1 MCRGPTVSGLSQ
13 WSNVTGQCLF
23 REAKAYFAIQRAPK
37 QAPKPTIKLLVRNTP
52 TPNLASTTTEHGSN
66 QIVGC
71 NKDSPGKT
79 TEAVKVIDKG
89 SKLAAKTANDD
100 KIPELSRSKKRL
112 ADADLEGNDHKKTKQ
127 NPDLSSNPK
136 RSGEDREV
144 DRKPM
149 SKVAPEAH
157 KLKGRAEEDLE
168 GHRQKRQK
176 TGSEPGRDGP
186 SATQIARDRRVRKRT
201 AGLRNGSN
209 TCYYNAVLQTL
220 VQTEPIREFCLARAA
235 ESAHINPSEVVV
247 GKHAT
252 RQNAQTKAWATDLFA
267 NVDPDDM

>member
-1 MCRGPTVSGLSQ
+1 MCRGPTVSCLSQ
-13 WSNVTGQCLF
+13 WSNVTGQYLF
-23 REAKAYFAIQRAPK
+23 REANAYFAIQCAPR

-52 TPNLASTTTEHGSN
+52 APNLASTTTENGSN

-71 NKDSPGKT
+71 NKDSPAKT

-89 SKLAAKTANDD
+89 SKLAPKTANDE
-100 KIPELSRSKKRL
+100 KIPEPSRSKKRL

-127 NPDLSSNPK
+127 NPDPSSSPK
-136 RSGEDREV
+136 QSGEDGEV
-144 DRKPM
+144 DRKAM
-149 SKVAPEAH
+149 SKVAPEAP
-157 KLKGRAEEDLE
+157 KLKRRAEEDLE

-176 TGSEPGRDGP
+176 TGSEPGR
-186 SATQIARDRRVRKRT
+186 A
-201 AGLRNGSN
+201 AGLHNGSN

-220 VQTEPIREFCLARAA
+220 VQTEPIRKFCLARAA
-235 ESAHINPSEVVV
+235 NSAHMNPSEVVV